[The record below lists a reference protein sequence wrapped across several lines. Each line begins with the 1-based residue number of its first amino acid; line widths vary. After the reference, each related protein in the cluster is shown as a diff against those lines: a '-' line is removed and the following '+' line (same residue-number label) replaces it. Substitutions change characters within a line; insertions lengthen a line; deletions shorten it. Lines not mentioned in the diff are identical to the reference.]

1 MNVNKP
7 SQLQIAQALGLSQ
20 ASIVKYKRRGMPM
33 ESTDAA
39 ATWHRAH
46 VKITAHRIPQLATP
60 AQSAPPDGSN
70 PEAARAVALLD
81 LAAKALTSG
90 HDIGAM
96 VPELRQALRAV
107 PDVARAGM
115 LVPVRVFD
123 LLTGDVRAAL
133 QDDET
138 GNDQVAQAMPDDEAA
153 AMGEFWYR
161 CAAGE
166 IRPA

>member
-1 MNVNKP
+1 MNVNRP

-33 ESTDAA
+33 DSTDAA
-39 ATWHRAH
+39 ASWHRAH

-60 AQSAPPDGSN
+60 ARSAPLGGLDPA
-70 PEAARAVALLD
+70 AARAVALLD
-81 LAAKALTSG
+81 LAAKALASG

-96 VPELRQALRAV
+96 VPELRLALRTV

-115 LVPVRVFD
+115 LVPMEVFD

-133 QDDET
+133 QGDET

-153 AMGEFWYR
+153 AMGDFWYR

-166 IRPA
+166 IRAA